1 MHPVN
6 LQCARRAGQA
16 GWTGGERQ
24 PDWLRAPRGL
34 ASVPMPMT
42 QSILV
47 ATDFSHAAR
56 AGLEKAAQLARDIDA
71 KVTVCHVL
79 DPSPLA
85 PYATRGDS
93 NAQLQMGQDVEK
105 AIHEALTEVLKTYF
119 ADVPKTKTALIV
131 GSNAAESICHYAAK
145 EDTDLIVLST
155 HGRTGLAHL
164 LIGSVAERVVRH
176 APCPVLTVRAPQG
189 VED

>member
-1 MHPVN
+1 M
-6 LQCARRAGQA
+6 
-16 GWTGGERQ
+16 TI
-24 PDWLRAPRGL
+24 
-34 ASVPMPMT
+34 T

-47 ATDFSHAAR
+47 ATDFSAAAR
-56 AGLEKAAQLARDIDA
+56 HGLIKAAELARATGA

-85 PYATRGDS
+85 PRATRGS
-93 NAQLQMGQDVEK
+93 ASEQLDMEQDVEK
-105 AIHEALTEVLKTYF
+105 AIHEALTEVVNEYF
-119 ADVPKTKTALIV
+119 PDIEHTKTTLII
-131 GSNAAESICHYAAK
+131 SPNAADGICHYAGK

-164 LIGSVAERVVRH
+164 LIGSVAEKVVRH
-176 APCPVLTVRAPQG
+176 APCPVLTVRAPLT

>member
-1 MHPVN
+1 MA
-6 LQCARRAGQA
+6 LAL
-16 GWTGGERQ
+16 GG
-24 PDWLRAPRGL
+24 
-34 ASVPMPMT
+34 MPMT
-42 QSILV
+42 QNILV
-47 ATDFSHAAR
+47 ATDFSPAAG
-56 AGLEKAAQLARDIDA
+56 AGLDKAAELARDVGA

-93 NAQLQMGQDVEK
+93 NAQIEMGQDVER
-105 AIHEALTEVLKTYF
+105 AIHDALTEIVHTRF
-119 ADVPKTKTALIV
+119 AGIEKAKTALII
-131 GSNAAESICHYAAK
+131 SANAAEGICHYAEK
-145 EDTDLIVLST
+145 EKVDLIVLST

-176 APCPVLTVRAPQG
+176 APCPVLTVRAPKG